1 MSRKKSRI
9 GQMQV
14 LFQMDVNDDFSLDS
28 LNRFLGN
35 FKFTDSEMEYI
46 AQTIPVILENL
57 ETIDN
62 TIIKSLYSWSFN
74 RLANV
79 DRSILRV
86 SVYELLYRDDIPSEV
101 SINEAVEISKE
112 FGSKE
117 SPKFINGIL
126 GSIYRN
132 LHK

>member
-14 LFQMDVNDDFSLDS
+14 LFQMDINNDFSLES
-28 LNRFLGN
+28 LNRFLDN
-35 FKFTDSEMEYI
+35 FQFSDSEMKYI
-46 AQTIPVILENL
+46 AKTIPVILENL
-57 ETIDN
+57 QTIDN
-62 TIIKSLYSWSFN
+62 TIVESLYSWSFN

-112 FGSKE
+112 FGSNE

>member
-14 LFQMDVNDDFSLDS
+14 LFQMDVNNDFSLES
-28 LNRFLGN
+28 LNRFLDN
-35 FKFTDSEMEYI
+35 FQFSDSEMKYI
-46 AQTIPVILENL
+46 AKTIPVILENL
-57 ETIDN
+57 QTIDN
-62 TIIKSLYSWSFN
+62 TIVESLYSWSFN

-112 FGSKE
+112 FGSNE

>member
-1 MSRKKSRI
+1 
-9 GQMQV
+9 MQV
-14 LFQMDVNDDFSLDS
+14 LFQMDVNDDFSMDS
-28 LNRFLGN
+28 LNRFLDN
-35 FKFTDSEMEYI
+35 FQFTESEMEYI
-46 AQTIPVILENL
+46 AKTIPVILENL

-62 TIIKSLYSWSFN
+62 TIVESLYSWSFN

-112 FGSKE
+112 FGSNE

>member
-1 MSRKKSRI
+1 
-9 GQMQV
+9 MQV
-14 LFQMDVNDDFSLDS
+14 LFQMDINNDFSLES
-28 LNRFLGN
+28 LNRFLDN
-35 FKFTDSEMEYI
+35 FQFSDSEMKYI
-46 AQTIPVILENL
+46 AKTIPVILENL
-57 ETIDN
+57 QTIDN
-62 TIIKSLYSWSFN
+62 TIVESLYSWSFN

-112 FGSKE
+112 FGSNE

>member
-14 LFQMDVNDDFSLDS
+14 LFQMDINDDFSIEGLET
-28 LNRFLGN
+28 FLEN
-35 FKFTDSEMEYI
+35 FDFSKTEIDYI
-46 AQTIPVILENL
+46 EKTVPVILEHI
-57 ETIDN
+57 EDIDN
-62 TIIKSLYSWSFN
+62 KIIENLHTWSFN
-74 RLANV
+74 RLAKV
-79 DRSILRV
+79 DRSILRIA
-86 SVYELLYRDDIPSEV
+86 VYELLYRDDIPSEV

-112 FGSKE
+112 FGSDE

-132 LHK
+132 L